1 MDETD
6 LVKMSSTNLE
16 HLDVGTKIRLRRK
29 VRGLSLKD
37 VADACDISVGQLSQV
52 ERGVSAPSLRALQ
65 QICHVLAMPIGW
77 LFEASEGEDHPD
89 GVVVHAKHR
98 RSLDLGDRGMIKQL
112 LTPDTCRS
120 IQMMKVIVKPGG
132 SSGQGYYV
140 ARGTAECG
148 TVLAGTLGLNIDGK
162 QFEIPTGDTFAF
174 EGTHE
179 VRFWCI
185 GDTTCEVIW
194 TATPALY

>member
-1 MDETD
+1 MDDTGPAQNID
-6 LVKMSSTNLE
+6 RFALE

-37 VADACDISVGQLSQV
+37 VADASDISVGQLSQI

-65 QICHVLAMPIGW
+65 QICRVLLMPMGW
-77 LFEASEGEDHPD
+77 LFEASEGEPNPD

-98 RSLDLGDRGMIKQL
+98 RSLDFTSGMVKQL

-120 IQMMKVIVKPGG
+120 IQMMKVFVKPGG
-132 SSGQGYYV
+132 SSGESHYF

-148 TVLAGTLGLNIDGK
+148 TVIAGTLGLDIDGK
-162 QFEIPTGDTFAF
+162 QFTIPAGDTFAF
-174 EGTHE
+174 EGNHD

-185 GDTTCEVIW
+185 GDIPCEVIW